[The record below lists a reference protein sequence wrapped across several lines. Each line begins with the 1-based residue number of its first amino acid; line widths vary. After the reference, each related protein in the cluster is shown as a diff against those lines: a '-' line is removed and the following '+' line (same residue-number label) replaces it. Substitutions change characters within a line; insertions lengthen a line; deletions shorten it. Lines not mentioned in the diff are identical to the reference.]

1 MPETGKTPSQVSRDC
16 RCNSRQV
23 VGTYSDGTESIQ
35 TIVMTTIEPLLNKEF
50 YYFCTS
56 FFCL

>member
-50 YYFCTS
+50 
-56 FFCL
+56 